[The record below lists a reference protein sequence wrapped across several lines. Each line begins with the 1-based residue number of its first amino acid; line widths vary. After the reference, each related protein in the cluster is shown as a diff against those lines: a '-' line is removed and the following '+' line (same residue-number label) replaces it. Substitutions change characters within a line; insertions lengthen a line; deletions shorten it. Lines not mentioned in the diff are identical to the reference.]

1 MASSEQEKPS
11 ENIEPAAPAAAMA
24 QKTSSSVIDG
34 LTGQQKVAALLV
46 AMGKPAAAKILKHFS
61 PDDLRRLSGQAHTLP
76 NISLADFDVL
86 VHQFED
92 AFAEGVSFSQA
103 GERFDNLVQETLPED
118 EAAAVLDPNATPA
131 IPEESLWEIMGKM
144 SAEELQDHISQEHPQ
159 VIAYIVSKLPSDLSA
174 KLLLLQTMAERGDI
188 IYRTLHLRAV
198 LPVVDELLDKA
209 LRPVLMQKNE
219 TAEQSHYGEVANI
232 LNQLDKSEI
241 DEMLASL
248 DGLDP
253 EDLAKIKSKLFV
265 FEDIPRLSAR
275 ARLLLFDDIPSD
287 VIITALRNADKDTTE
302 TILSSLSQRSRR
314 MVEAELK
321 SPNDMIT
328 QADITNARR
337 TIAQQAIKLAGEG
350 KISLAADE
358 TQNGAEGST
367 PDSDK
372 KAPEGDAKEAEKP
385 KE

>member
-1 MASSEQEKPS
+1 MASSEQENPS
-11 ENIEPAAPAAAMA
+11 AKEGPAAPTVAAR
-24 QKTSSSVIDG
+24 KTSSAIIDG

-118 EAAAVLDPNATPA
+118 EAAAVLDPNVTPA

-209 LRPVLMQKNE
+209 LRPVLMKKNE

-253 EDLAKIKSKLFV
+253 EDLEKIKSKLFV
-265 FEDIPRLSAR
+265 FEDIPRLSSR

-287 VIITALRNADKDTTE
+287 VIITALRNADNATVE

-358 TQNGAEGST
+358 SADQAG
-367 PDSDK
+367 
-372 KAPEGDAKEAEKP
+372 GDAKSENNAAPPADEAKGEEKP

>member
-1 MASSEQEKPS
+1 MASSEQENPS
-11 ENIEPAAPAAAMA
+11 TKEGPAAPTVAAG
-24 QKTSSSVIDG
+24 KTSSSVIDS

-76 NISLADFDVL
+76 NISIADFDVL

-118 EAAAVLDPNATPA
+118 EAAAVLDPNVTPA

-144 SAEELQDHISQEHPQ
+144 SAEELQDHLSQEHPQ

-188 IYRTLHLRAV
+188 IYRTLHLRTV

-209 LRPVLMQKNE
+209 LRPVLKKNE
-219 TAEQSHYGEVANI
+219 AAEQSHYGEVANI

-253 EDLAKIKSKLFV
+253 EDLEKIKSKLFV
-265 FEDIPRLSAR
+265 FEDIPRLSSR

-287 VIITALRNADKDTTE
+287 VIITALRNADKETTE

-358 TQNGAEGST
+358 TAKGAEGSA
-367 PDSDK
+367 PDGDQ
-372 KAPEGDAKEAEKP
+372 KAPEGDTKEAETP

>member
-1 MASSEQEKPS
+1 MASSEQENPS
-11 ENIEPAAPAAAMA
+11 TKEGPAAPTVAAG
-24 QKTSSSVIDG
+24 KTSSSVIDS

-118 EAAAVLDPNATPA
+118 EAAAVLDPNVTPA

-144 SAEELQDHISQEHPQ
+144 SAEELQDHLSQEHPQ
-159 VIAYIVSKLPSDLSA
+159 VIAYIISKLPSDLSA

-209 LRPVLMQKNE
+209 LRPVLMKKNE
-219 TAEQSHYGEVANI
+219 AAEQSHYGEVANI

-253 EDLAKIKSKLFV
+253 EDLEKIKSKLFV
-265 FEDIPRLSAR
+265 FEDIPRLSSR

-287 VIITALRNADKDTTE
+287 VIITALRNADSATVE

-358 TQNGAEGST
+358 SADQAG
-367 PDSDK
+367 
-372 KAPEGDAKEAEKP
+372 GDAKSENNAAPPADEAKGEEKP

>member
-1 MASSEQEKPS
+1 MASSEQENPS
-11 ENIEPAAPAAAMA
+11 AKEGPAAPTVAR
-24 QKTSSSVIDG
+24 KTSSSIIDG

-118 EAAAVLDPNATPA
+118 EAAAVLDPNVTPA

-144 SAEELQDHISQEHPQ
+144 SAEELQDHLSQEHPQ

-188 IYRTLHLRAV
+188 IYRTLHLRTV

-209 LRPVLMQKNE
+209 LRPVLMKKNE
-219 TAEQSHYGEVANI
+219 AAEQSHYGEVANI

-253 EDLAKIKSKLFV
+253 EDLEKIKSKLFV
-265 FEDIPRLSAR
+265 FEDIPRLSSR

-358 TQNGAEGST
+358 SANQAG
-367 PDSDK
+367 
-372 KAPEGDAKEAEKP
+372 GDAKSENNATPSADEAKGEEKP